1 MRNMKKLKLYSGIGL
16 LSTFCIAVNFEGRL
30 MRLEK
35 NMNRYKIYG
44 AIDGIKVFRNED
56 QYFFKV
62 GENVS
67 EICRVRFSKLSN
79 RFANFLTS
87 KSKKFLQHETN
98 KFNKRL
104 VKFRL
109 DNGMRY

>member
-1 MRNMKKLKLYSGIGL
+1 
-16 LSTFCIAVNFEGRL
+16 
-30 MRLEK
+30 MRLDK
-35 NMNRYKIYG
+35 NMNRYKSYG
-44 AIDGIKVFRNED
+44 IIDGVEVFRNED

-67 EICRVRFSKLSN
+67 EVYRVRFSKLSN
-79 RFANFLTS
+79 NFANFLTS

>member
-1 MRNMKKLKLYSGIGL
+1 MIN
-16 LSTFCIAVNFEGRL
+16 
-30 MRLEK
+30 
-35 NMNRYKIYG
+35 NRYKRFII
-44 AIDGIKVFRNED
+44 IDGVEVFGNED

-67 EICRVRFSKLSN
+67 EVYRVRFSKLSN

-87 KSKKFLQHETN
+87 KSKKFLQHEAN

-104 VKFRL
+104 VEFRL
-109 DNGMRY
+109 ENGMRYE

>member
-1 MRNMKKLKLYSGIGL
+1 
-16 LSTFCIAVNFEGRL
+16 

-35 NMNRYKIYG
+35 NMSRYKSYG
-44 AIDGIKVFRNED
+44 TIDGVEVFRNED

-67 EICRVRFSKLSN
+67 EVYRVRFSKLSN

-104 VKFRL
+104 VEFRL
-109 DNGMRY
+109 ENGLRY

>member
-1 MRNMKKLKLYSGIGL
+1 MIN
-16 LSTFCIAVNFEGRL
+16 
-30 MRLEK
+30 
-35 NMNRYKIYG
+35 NRYKRFII
-44 AIDGIKVFRNED
+44 IDGVEVFRNED

-67 EICRVRFSKLSN
+67 EVYRVKFSKLSN

-104 VKFRL
+104 VEFRL
-109 DNGMRY
+109 ENGLRY

>member
-44 AIDGIKVFRNED
+44 AIDGIEVFRNED

-67 EICRVRFSKLSN
+67 EIYRVRFSKLSN
-79 RFANFLTS
+79 NFANFLTS
-87 KSKKFLQHETN
+87 KSKKFLQYETN

>member
-44 AIDGIKVFRNED
+44 AIDGIEVLKV
-56 QYFFKV
+56 V
-62 GENVS
+62 G
-67 EICRVRFSKLSN
+67 
-79 RFANFLTS
+79 
-87 KSKKFLQHETN
+87 
-98 KFNKRL
+98 
-104 VKFRL
+104 
-109 DNGMRY
+109 

>member
-1 MRNMKKLKLYSGIGL
+1 MIN
-16 LSTFCIAVNFEGRL
+16 
-30 MRLEK
+30 
-35 NMNRYKIYG
+35 NRYKRFIT
-44 AIDGIKVFRNED
+44 IDGVEVFRNED

-67 EICRVRFSKLSN
+67 EVYRVRFSKLSN

-87 KSKKFLQHETN
+87 KSKKFLQYETN

-104 VKFRL
+104 VEFRL
-109 DNGMRY
+109 ENGMRY

>member
-1 MRNMKKLKLYSGIGL
+1 MIN
-16 LSTFCIAVNFEGRL
+16 
-30 MRLEK
+30 
-35 NMNRYKIYG
+35 NRYKRFIT
-44 AIDGIKVFRNED
+44 IDGVEVFRNED

-67 EICRVRFSKLSN
+67 EVYRVRFSKLSN

-104 VKFRL
+104 VEFRL
-109 DNGMRY
+109 ENGMRY

>member
-1 MRNMKKLKLYSGIGL
+1 MIN
-16 LSTFCIAVNFEGRL
+16 
-30 MRLEK
+30 
-35 NMNRYKIYG
+35 NRYKRFII
-44 AIDGIKVFRNED
+44 IDGVEVFRNED

-67 EICRVRFSKLSN
+67 EVYRVRFSKLSN

-104 VKFRL
+104 VEFRL
-109 DNGMRY
+109 ENGLRY

>member
-44 AIDGIKVFRNED
+44 AIDGIEVFRNED

-67 EICRVRFSKLSN
+67 EIYRVRFSKLSN
-79 RFANFLTS
+79 NFANFLTS
-87 KSKKFLQHETN
+87 KSKKFLQYEVK
-98 KFNKRL
+98 KFNVRL

>member
-1 MRNMKKLKLYSGIGL
+1 MKKLKLYSGIGL

-35 NMNRYKIYG
+35 NMNRYKSYG
-44 AIDGIKVFRNED
+44 TIDGVEVFRNED

-67 EICRVRFSKLSN
+67 EVYRVRFSKLSN

-87 KSKKFLQHETN
+87 KSKKFLQYEAN

-104 VKFRL
+104 VEFRL
-109 DNGMRY
+109 ENGMRY